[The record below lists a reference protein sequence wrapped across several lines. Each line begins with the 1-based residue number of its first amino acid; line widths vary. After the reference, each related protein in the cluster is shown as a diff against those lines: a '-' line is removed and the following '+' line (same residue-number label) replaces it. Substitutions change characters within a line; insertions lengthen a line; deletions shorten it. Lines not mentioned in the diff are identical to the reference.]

1 MVVNGRGTGLTALS
15 ELKRRWL
22 LILTVTVAAAGA
34 AAAYSFTA
42 PKHYRSQATLVVSP
56 VALSDPTFLG
66 LDVLHDSSRRSAAA
80 TAAQLV
86 PSAQVAEA
94 VRVRLGLSGT
104 AQSLLDDVSVRVLVD
119 SNVVGVTATAT
130 EPKRAAQVAN
140 GFVDAFIS
148 QRSAGF
154 ESEVASAIKR
164 LRSRVAELTPAQRL
178 TIQGMRIEE
187 QLGNLRARVGTGD
200 PTVRHGTEAVEPES
214 ASSPHPVWWTIIAAL
229 LGLVIGCVAA
239 LVIAVTTAIR
249 RRDAA
254 YAVVATTFTPAAAER
269 RVERS
274 AERVAERLDHLDDE
288 LDRLTERLV
297 TASEQVPV
305 ESAPAESQE
314 DDSERER
321 ELAERAEV
329 LASRERALARHASEL
344 TRREGELS
352 ELEHTLA
359 ERAQDVDAQAEELR
373 RRAEE
378 DELRRREHEAEL
390 QRRAAEEE
398 RQRRAAEEERQ
409 RRAKEEAELR
419 RHEHEAELERRA
431 AEEEELRRRA
441 EEEELQRR
449 TAEEER
455 RRRAE
460 EAARREPAPE
470 PTAVASPPPAAPPV
484 PAPNGA
490 WRLAE
495 LERLVE
501 ANAAAYPNRI
511 DEWRSYLFYL
521 RDYADPGGH
530 LPGHFDWLIE
540 DTFGELLV
548 TR

>member
-104 AQSLLDDVSVRVLVD
+104 AQSLLDDVSVRVLGD

-214 ASSPHPVWWTIIAAL
+214 ASSPHPVWWTIIAGL

-254 YAVVATTFTPAAAER
+254 DAVVATTFTPAAAER

-359 ERAQDVDAQAEELR
+359 EREQEVETQEEELQ
-373 RRAEE
+373 
-378 DELRRREHEAEL
+378 H
-390 QRRAAEEE
+390 RAAVEEEE
-398 RQRRAAEEERQ
+398 RQRRGAAEDAERQ
-409 RRAKEEAELR
+409 RRAEAE
-419 RHEHEAELERRA
+419 
-431 AEEEELRRRA
+431 
-441 EEEELQRR
+441 
-449 TAEEER
+449 EEER
-455 RRRAE
+455 RRRAAEEREERKRRAAE
-460 EAARREPAPE
+460 EAARLAAAEGEERRRHAAEEEEERKRRAAEEAAEPVPE
-470 PTAVASPPPAAPPV
+470 PV
-484 PAPNGA
+484 PAPVAPPQPVASPAAPANGA
-490 WRLAE
+490 WRLSD

-511 DEWRSYLFYL
+511 DEWRSYLYYL

-540 DTFGELLV
+540 DTFGELLITV
-548 TR
+548 EAARD